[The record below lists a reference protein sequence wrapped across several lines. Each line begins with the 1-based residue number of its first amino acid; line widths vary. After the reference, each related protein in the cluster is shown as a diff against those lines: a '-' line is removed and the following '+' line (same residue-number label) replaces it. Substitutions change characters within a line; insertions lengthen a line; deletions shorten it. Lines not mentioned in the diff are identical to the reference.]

1 MQTVNKQF
9 AVFYGA
15 VRILQIQRAGTNR
28 FHFRTRQLNAGLVPI
43 LHEVVVV
50 GFAVLRRDFD
60 SFLLRGVHLISLEND
75 TNIV

>member
-1 MQTVNKQF
+1 MQAVNEQLP
-9 AVFYGA
+9 VLHGA

-50 GFAVLRRDFD
+50 GFPILRRDFD